1 MEKLVGFDALGE
13 GRLNYPH
20 TSVSEPRISDYLGT
34 LALNMRVT
42 AESIE
47 QLRESIVNTYY
58 AGLSRDMLP
67 SEIVRLESDVVA
79 MRNRVEGYLKSVE
92 IDLNY

>member
-1 MEKLVGFDALGE
+1 MVV
-13 GRLNYPH
+13 NI
-20 TSVSEPRISDYLGT
+20 SEPRISDYLGT
-34 LALNMRVT
+34 LAVNMRLA

-47 QLRESIVNTYY
+47 QLRESIANTYY
-58 AGLSRDMLP
+58 AGLSRDLLP

>member
-1 MEKLVGFDALGE
+1 MGV
-13 GRLNYPH
+13 NI
-20 TSVSEPRISDYLGT
+20 SEPRISDYLGT
-34 LALNMRVT
+34 LAVNMRLA

-47 QLRESIVNTYY
+47 QLRESIANTYY
-58 AGLSRDMLP
+58 AGLSRDLLP

>member
-1 MEKLVGFDALGE
+1 MVV
-13 GRLNYPH
+13 NI
-20 TSVSEPRISDYLGT
+20 SEPRKSDYLGT
-34 LALNMRVT
+34 LAVNMRVT

>member
-1 MEKLVGFDALGE
+1 MVV
-13 GRLNYPH
+13 NI
-20 TSVSEPRISDYLGT
+20 SEPRISDYLGT
-34 LALNMRVT
+34 LAVNMQST

-47 QLRESIVNTYY
+47 QLRESIANTYY
-58 AGLSRDMLP
+58 AGLSRDLLP
-67 SEIVRLESDVVA
+67 SDIVRLESDVVA

>member
-1 MEKLVGFDALGE
+1 MVV
-13 GRLNYPH
+13 NI
-20 TSVSEPRISDYLGT
+20 SEPRISDYLGT
-34 LALNMRVT
+34 LAVNMQST

-47 QLRESIVNTYY
+47 QLRESIANTYY
-58 AGLSRDMLP
+58 AGLLGLP
-67 SEIVRLESDVVA
+67 TLSNEIVRLESDVVA

>member
-1 MEKLVGFDALGE
+1 MVV
-13 GRLNYPH
+13 NI
-20 TSVSEPRISDYLGT
+20 SEPRISDYLGT
-34 LALNMRVT
+34 LAVNMRVT

-47 QLRESIVNTYY
+47 QLRESIANTYY
-58 AGLSRDMLP
+58 AGLSRDLLP

>member
-1 MEKLVGFDALGE
+1 MVV
-13 GRLNYPH
+13 NI
-20 TSVSEPRISDYLGT
+20 SEPRISDYLGT
-34 LALNMRVT
+34 LAVNMRLA

-47 QLRESIVNTYY
+47 QLRESIANTYY
-58 AGLSRDMLP
+58 AGLSRDVLP
-67 SEIVRLESDVVA
+67 SDIVRLESDVVA

>member
-1 MEKLVGFDALGE
+1 MVV
-13 GRLNYPH
+13 NI
-20 TSVSEPRISDYLGT
+20 SEPRISDYLGT

-47 QLRESIVNTYY
+47 QLRESIANTYY
-58 AGLSRDMLP
+58 AGLSRDLLP

>member
-1 MEKLVGFDALGE
+1 MVV
-13 GRLNYPH
+13 NI
-20 TSVSEPRISDYLGT
+20 SEPRISDYLGT
-34 LALNMRVT
+34 LAVNMRLA

-47 QLRESIVNTYY
+47 QLRESIVSTYY

-79 MRNRVEGYLKSVE
+79 MRNRVEGYLKAA
-92 IDLNY
+92 

>member
-1 MEKLVGFDALGE
+1 MVI
-13 GRLNYPH
+13 NI
-20 TSVSEPRISDYLGT
+20 SEPRISDYLGT
-34 LALNMRVT
+34 LAVNMRLA

-47 QLRESIVNTYY
+47 QLRESIANNYS
-58 AGLSRDMLP
+58 AGLSRYLLP

>member
-1 MEKLVGFDALGE
+1 MVV
-13 GRLNYPH
+13 NI
-20 TSVSEPRISDYLGT
+20 SEPRISDYLGT
-34 LALNMRVT
+34 LAVNMRLA

-47 QLRESIVNTYY
+47 QLSESIANTYY
-58 AGLSRDMLP
+58 AGLSRDLLP
-67 SEIVRLESDVVA
+67 SESVRLESDVVA

>member
-1 MEKLVGFDALGE
+1 MVV
-13 GRLNYPH
+13 NI
-20 TSVSEPRISDYLGT
+20 SEPRISDYLGT
-34 LALNMRVT
+34 LAVNMQST

-47 QLRESIVNTYY
+47 QLRESIANTYY
-58 AGLSRDMLP
+58 AGLSRDLLP

>member
-1 MEKLVGFDALGE
+1 MVV
-13 GRLNYPH
+13 NI
-20 TSVSEPRISDYLGT
+20 SEPRISDYLGT
-34 LALNMRVT
+34 LAVNMQST

-47 QLRESIVNTYY
+47 QLRESIANTYY

>member
-1 MEKLVGFDALGE
+1 MVV
-13 GRLNYPH
+13 NI
-20 TSVSEPRISDYLGT
+20 SEPRISDYLGT
-34 LALNMRVT
+34 LAVNMQST

-47 QLRESIVNTYY
+47 QLRESIANTYY
-58 AGLSRDMLP
+58 AGLSRDLLP

-79 MRNRVEGYLKSVE
+79 MRNRVEGYLKAVE

>member
-1 MEKLVGFDALGE
+1 MAIVNGVLYDEPAFHYHE
-13 GRLNYPH
+13 
-20 TSVSEPRISDYLGT
+20 SEPRISDYLGT
-34 LALNMRVT
+34 LAVNMRLA

-47 QLRESIVNTYY
+47 QLRESIVSTYY

>member
-1 MEKLVGFDALGE
+1 MVGTISD
-13 GRLNYPH
+13 
-20 TSVSEPRISDYLGT
+20 PRISDYLGT
-34 LALNMRVT
+34 LAVNMRLA

-47 QLRESIVNTYY
+47 QLRESIANTYY
-58 AGLSRDMLP
+58 AGLSRDLLP

>member
-1 MEKLVGFDALGE
+1 MVV
-13 GRLNYPH
+13 NI
-20 TSVSEPRISDYLGT
+20 SEPRISDYLGT
-34 LALNMRVT
+34 LAVNMRLA

-47 QLRESIVNTYY
+47 QLRESIANTYY
-58 AGLSRDMLP
+58 AGLSRDVLP